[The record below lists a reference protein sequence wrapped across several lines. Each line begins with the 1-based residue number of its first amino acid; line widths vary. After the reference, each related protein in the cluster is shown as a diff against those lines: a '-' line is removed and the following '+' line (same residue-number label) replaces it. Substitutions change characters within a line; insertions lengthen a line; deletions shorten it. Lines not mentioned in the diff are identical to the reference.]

1 MQTRHHER
9 ATLREDAHTPLHDR
23 RTGDERRQ
31 ELVLAAYQII
41 AEQGFEGLRT
51 RTVAARAGVNIA
63 TLHYYFASKE
73 DLIRGVVDY
82 IERQFIEQEEE
93 AARRGPTARERLHAE
108 LMQALEVKRD
118 RPELQAALH
127 ELFLRSLRDPA
138 VREIFGGMD
147 TGWHVA
153 IEHLLHEGIAEG
165 SLRADLD
172 VPATA
177 SIVIAFIKGASIQL
191 ARQPETFD
199 FARVVAELERWIM
212 IPLEGGPL
220 RDHDHPSPILTPSV
234 PDTEKE

>member
-1 MQTRHHER
+1 MQTRQHEQ
-9 ATLREDAHTPLHDR
+9 ATLRGETQTPPHDR

-31 ELVLAAYQII
+31 ELVLVAYQII

-118 RPELQAALH
+118 RPELQTALH

-138 VREIFGGMD
+138 VREIFGGWTPVGTQQSSAFCTRASRRDRSAPISMSQPP
-147 TGWHVA
+147 HQSS
-153 IEHLLHEGIAEG
+153 LR
-165 SLRADLD
+165 SLRARPFSWHGNLRPSIS
-172 VPATA
+172 PAWWRNWNA
-177 SIVIAFIKGASIQL
+177 GS
-191 ARQPETFD
+191 
-199 FARVVAELERWIM
+199 
-212 IPLEGGPL
+212 
-220 RDHDHPSPILTPSV
+220 
-234 PDTEKE
+234 